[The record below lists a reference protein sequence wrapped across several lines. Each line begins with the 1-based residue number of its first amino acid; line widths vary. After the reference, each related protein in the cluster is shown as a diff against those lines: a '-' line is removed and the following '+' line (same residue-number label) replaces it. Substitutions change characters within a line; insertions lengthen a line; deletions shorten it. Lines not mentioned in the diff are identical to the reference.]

1 MALIVYEQSLLPLIL
16 EKAQKQERGPTR
28 DHVLSIY
35 ADCFASAATAHPQAS
50 HEIKSLFAGLWAY
63 DTIWADLEKS
73 ITGLSD
79 AYADMQLRPEPNA
92 SQADHKEQTEA
103 DNITLNF
110 LKGQITIG
118 LINMEMQNAE
128 ILSLRRDKEYVERLV
143 QFYKEQATGSV

>member
-1 MALIVYEQSLLPLIL
+1 
-16 EKAQKQERGPTR
+16 
-28 DHVLSIY
+28 
-35 ADCFASAATAHPQAS
+35 
-50 HEIKSLFAGLWAY
+50 
-63 DTIWADLEKS
+63 
-73 ITGLSD
+73 
-79 AYADMQLRPEPNA
+79 MQLRPEPNA